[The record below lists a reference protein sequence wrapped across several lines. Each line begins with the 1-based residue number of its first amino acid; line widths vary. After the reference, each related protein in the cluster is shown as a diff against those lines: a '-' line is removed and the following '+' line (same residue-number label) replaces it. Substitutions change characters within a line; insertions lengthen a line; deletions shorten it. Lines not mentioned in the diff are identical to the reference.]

1 MDRKEQIEQEELER
15 LEWSAGVFDDDLEYD
30 DFEEM
35 EEKEETEEQKQK
47 NKAIDQVISG
57 KHLNYLKSVLIA
69 QLLLEANDELKGSKA
84 FRQNI
89 KYQVGKTNKL
99 LEEVYQEGFNTVY
112 YNNPEFCTNVLNKLD
127 GLFDKIK
134 TATIDELVMIDAL
147 IDQYYKDQDTINE
160 EQKVEFTKID

>member
-1 MDRKEQIEQEELER
+1 MDREEQIENEEVQQQELER
-15 LEWSAGVFDDDLEYD
+15 LERNAGVYDDDFVDEYAYID
-30 DFEEM
+30 Q
-35 EEKEETEEQKQK
+35 EETKE
-47 NKAIDQVISG
+47 QVISD

-112 YNNPEFCTNVLNKLD
+112 HNNPEMCINVLNKID
-127 GLFDKIK
+127 GLIHKIK
-134 TATIDELVMIDAL
+134 TASIDELVMIDAL
-147 IDQYYKDQDTINE
+147 VDKYFENKDEINE
-160 EQKVEFTKID
+160 TQTAEFTKIE

>member
-1 MDRKEQIEQEELER
+1 MDR
-15 LEWSAGVFDDDLEYD
+15 
-30 DFEEM
+30 
-35 EEKEETEEQKQK
+35 EEQV
-47 NKAIDQVISG
+47 NEVISD

-99 LEEVYQEGFNTVY
+99 LEEVYQDGFNTVY
-112 YNNPEFCTNVLNKLD
+112 HNNPEMCINVLNKID
-127 GLFDKIK
+127 GLIHKIK

-147 IDQYYKDQDTINE
+147 VDRYFENKEEINE
-160 EQKVEFTKID
+160 TQTAEFTKIE

>member
-1 MDRKEQIEQEELER
+1 MDR
-15 LEWSAGVFDDDLEYD
+15 
-30 DFEEM
+30 
-35 EEKEETEEQKQK
+35 EEQVI
-47 NKAIDQVISG
+47 NEVISD

-112 YNNPEFCTNVLNKLD
+112 HNNPEMCINVLNKID
-127 GLFDKIK
+127 GLIHKIK
-134 TATIDELVMIDAL
+134 TASIDELVMIDAL
-147 IDQYYKDQDTINE
+147 VDKYFENKDEINE
-160 EQKVEFTKID
+160 TQTAEFLKLN

>member
-1 MDRKEQIEQEELER
+1 MDREE
-15 LEWSAGVFDDDLEYD
+15 
-30 DFEEM
+30 
-35 EEKEETEEQKQK
+35 
-47 NKAIDQVISG
+47 QVISD

-99 LEEVYQEGFNTVY
+99 LEEVYREGFNTVY
-112 YNNPEFCTNVLNKLD
+112 HNNPEMCINVLNKID
-127 GLFDKIK
+127 GLIHKIK

-147 IDQYYKDQDTINE
+147 VDKYFENKDEINE
-160 EQKVEFTKID
+160 IETAEFTKIE

>member
-1 MDRKEQIEQEELER
+1 MDREEQI
-15 LEWSAGVFDDDLEYD
+15 
-30 DFEEM
+30 
-35 EEKEETEEQKQK
+35 
-47 NKAIDQVISG
+47 DQTISD

-112 YNNPEFCTNVLNKLD
+112 HNNPEMCINVLNKID
-127 GLFDKIK
+127 GLIHKIK

-147 IDQYYKDQDTINE
+147 VDKYFENKDEINE
-160 EQKVEFTKID
+160 TETAEFTKIE

>member
-1 MDRKEQIEQEELER
+1 MDREEQIENEEVQQQELER
-15 LEWSAGVFDDDLEYD
+15 LERNAGVYDDDFVDEYAYID
-30 DFEEM
+30 Q
-35 EEKEETEEQKQK
+35 EETKE
-47 NKAIDQVISG
+47 QVISD

-112 YNNPEFCTNVLNKLD
+112 HNNPEMCINVLNKID
-127 GLFDKIK
+127 GLIHKIK

-147 IDQYYKDQDTINE
+147 VDKYFENKDEINE
-160 EQKVEFTKID
+160 TQTAEFTKIE

>member
-1 MDRKEQIEQEELER
+1 MDRKEQIEQLEL
-15 LEWSAGVFDDDLEYD
+15 
-30 DFEEM
+30 M
-35 EEKEETEEQKQK
+35 KEEQKAGVPEAQTIDE
-47 NKAIDQVISG
+47 AISN